1 MTDPDAGTESF
12 HLDIEI
18 TDEAL
23 TDWLRELP
31 DDQLAARVEDTLR
44 AGHLVLNLVQAAA
57 GEDQMA
63 RYFRPVTERMDDLKG
78 TLDEIMERAQK
89 SQRLGEIGEE
99 IVTRQL
105 EASFPSDS
113 FKVVSD
119 QAGEADIEARFDLGP
134 LPETEARVEVKLY
147 SRDVPGAE
155 LDKFRRDLKTTGVK
169 YGLLVSLSSRLTGV
183 RGPLFIEDT
192 GDYTAVFLPNA
203 GLDGV
208 RLMAATAMLKAIIL
222 YHARSDAARRVPAAA
237 VERAWD
243 RINTEIEQ
251 IEKIVRDV
259 DSFRASIRKA
269 EAVMTRN
276 MNDLADNATLIHA
289 NLHTTVRNLT
299 VHLYD
304 ELVALPSEERK
315 PALKSP
321 TPADTVL
328 AELDRLEKERDK
340 RAGAFRRLH
349 EAVTKA
355 GHEIS
360 LDDEGVWHILR
371 DGEEKAHTE
380 VTKTRVDVVFPVTE
394 TTIELETAIEKQ
406 KSDTIVV
413 SGSDLE
419 AFAKRVG
426 ERLSGKKKA
435 AKRRRKK
442 S

>member
-1 MTDPDAGTESF
+1 MTDPDTAIESF
-12 HLDIEI
+12 HLDLEI

-23 TDWLRELP
+23 VEWLRELP
-31 DDQLAARVEDTLR
+31 DEQLAARVEDTLR

-105 EASFPSDS
+105 EASFPGDS
-113 FKVVSD
+113 FKVVSE
-119 QAGEADIEARFDLGP
+119 QAGEADIEARFDLDP

-147 SRDVPGAE
+147 SRDVPGPE
-155 LDKFRRDLKTTGVK
+155 LEKFRRDLKKTGVR
-169 YGLLVSLSSRLTGV
+169 YGLMVSLSSRLTGV

-192 GDYTAVFLPNA
+192 NDYTAVFLPNA

-222 YHARSDAARRVPAAA
+222 YHARSAAARRVPAAA

-243 RINTEIEQ
+243 RIQTEIEQ
-251 IEKIVRDV
+251 IEKTVRDV
-259 DSFRASIRKA
+259 DAFRQSIRKA
-269 EAVMTRN
+269 EAAMTRQ
-276 MNDLADNATLIHA
+276 MNDLADDATLIHA
-289 NLHTTVRNLT
+289 NLHTAIRNLT

-304 ELVALPSEERK
+304 ELAALPSEERR
-315 PALKSP
+315 PALEAP
-321 TPADTVL
+321 TPADAVL
-328 AELDRLEKERDK
+328 AELDRLENAGDK
-340 RAGAFRRLH
+340 RAAAFRRLH
-349 EAVTKA
+349 EAVTTA
-355 GHEIS
+355 GHEVL
-360 LDDEGVWHILR
+360 LDDQGGWHLVS
-371 DGEEKAHTE
+371 GGKEKAQVG
-380 VTKTRVDVVFPVTE
+380 VTKTRIDVVFPITK
-394 TTIELETAIEKQ
+394 TTIELDTAVEKQ
-406 KSDTIVV
+406 KGDTIVV

-419 AFAKRVG
+419 AMAKRVG
-426 ERLSGKKKA
+426 ERLGGKKKP
-435 AKRRRKK
+435 AKRRKKK